1 MNSIYILY
9 QLKDWWDE
17 TWCLEE
23 EQTNW
28 KVLSW
33 QQTKLKGMNHSVQGL
48 VTAFSS
54 DDILPLTS
62 PLSWE
67 AGTFS
72 LPDTVAQ
79 MTHTNNVSLSWSQGG
94 SGASCSYR
102 ETWRCCTVLPCIVN
116 ITLLIS
122 IETGGR
128 TECWQLEPCSTWSQ
142 TMVRMVHMIKW
153 NGI

>member
-1 MNSIYILY
+1 MKHGVSQKNGPI
-9 QLKDWWDE
+9 E
-17 TWCLEE
+17 RCLAG
-23 EQTNW
+23 
-28 KVLSW
+28 

-48 VTAFSS
+48 VTAFST
-54 DDILPLTS
+54 DDVLPLTS
-62 PLSWE
+62 PLSWG

-94 SGASCSYR
+94 SEASCSDR

-128 TECWQLEPCSTWSQ
+128 TECWQLEPWFYMKPNNQ
-142 TMVRMVHMIKW
+142 LQMVHMIKW